1 MLKEL
6 RIEDFAIIDQLEIT
20 LADGLTTFTGETG
33 AGKSIIL
40 DAIVTLMG
48 GRADNEFIRAG
59 ADRAVLEAVFQIP
72 TENRTEIEQV
82 LAREEIFESELPN
95 EITLGREI
103 RQGGRSIARV
113 NGHSVNVRLLQ
124 EIGSYLVD
132 IHGQSEHL
140 SLLNEKSHLSLLD
153 RYTGAQQMVDE
164 YQAQYHR
171 LMTLRRELND
181 LRKNEQ
187 ETARQ
192 KDFLTYQITEINNA
206 RLFPG
211 EDEDLRHERDR
222 LANAENLAS
231 LTQQM
236 AVILEGGGPDAPS
249 VIELLGE
256 VVRLINQLTRLDA
269 SQAELAEQINTSLEN
284 LNDASLQLQD
294 YLEKVE
300 YNPRRLTQ
308 VEERLSVLN
317 NLKRKYGVTIEDV
330 LLFAANAEE
339 RLETLTHADERI
351 LEIEKEEAV
360 LLEDLTARALALSK
374 KRHKAAKIMSEAV
387 ERELKDLNL
396 VDARFTVNMQCVPDE
411 NGLPFDGKRVHFD
424 ANGVDRVAFLIAP
437 NPGEGFKPLVKT
449 ASGGETSR
457 LMLALKNVLAQAD
470 YIPTLIFDE
479 IDQGIGGRVGTVVGE
494 KLWLLS
500 RQHQVLCVTH
510 LPQLAAFGTQHYCVF
525 KEYDEGRTYTRV
537 SKLDTPARIEEMAK
551 MFGQANTANLQAA
564 GETLKFAQQRM
575 DELVNRE

>member
-6 RIEDFAIIDQLEIT
+6 RIEDFAIIDRLEIT

-249 VIELLGE
+249 VLELLGRSE
-256 VVRLINQLTRLDA
+256 EHT
-269 SQAELAEQINTSLEN
+269 SELQS
-284 LNDASLQLQD
+284 
-294 YLEKVE
+294 
-300 YNPRRLTQ
+300 
-308 VEERLSVLN
+308 
-317 NLKRKYGVTIEDV
+317 
-330 LLFAANAEE
+330 
-339 RLETLTHADERI
+339 H
-351 LEIEKEEAV
+351 
-360 LLEDLTARALALSK
+360 
-374 KRHKAAKIMSEAV
+374 
-387 ERELKDLNL
+387 
-396 VDARFTVNMQCVPDE
+396 
-411 NGLPFDGKRVHFD
+411 
-424 ANGVDRVAFLIAP
+424 
-437 NPGEGFKPLVKT
+437 
-449 ASGGETSR
+449 
-457 LMLALKNVLAQAD
+457 
-470 YIPTLIFDE
+470 
-479 IDQGIGGRVGTVVGE
+479 
-494 KLWLLS
+494 
-500 RQHQVLCVTH
+500 
-510 LPQLAAFGTQHYCVF
+510 
-525 KEYDEGRTYTRV
+525 
-537 SKLDTPARIEEMAK
+537 
-551 MFGQANTANLQAA
+551 
-564 GETLKFAQQRM
+564 
-575 DELVNRE
+575 